1 MDPLVSELNGFKQT
15 DKNSKNV
22 KNSSSMKFE
31 ITEVFSQTLV
41 VLSMFLRTVL
51 NCLLMSY
58 SFDSISKVRTFET
71 HRKVAIGT

>member
-31 ITEVFSQTLV
+31 ITEVFS
-41 VLSMFLRTVL
+41 
-51 NCLLMSY
+51 
-58 SFDSISKVRTFET
+58 
-71 HRKVAIGT
+71 